1 MRLSEL
7 LRAGRARMRLAGK
20 TTERPAAT
28 PRLDPEDA
36 DSIGYNA
43 AFSLASQLTSAVLTA
58 VLTIFLVRALE
69 PAEYG
74 LFALALGINSILL
87 LLADFGISS
96 STARFIAERR
106 RRPYVLGSLFVDAL
120 KLKLAVA
127 GTAVGLVFVCAGLIA
142 DAYGNDDLAW
152 PLRGMALAV
161 FGQSLVLLAFGVFT
175 ALGKIV
181 IRYRLVLVESAV
193 EVSASIAL
201 VLLGGGVAGAAFGR
215 AVGYLVGGVFG
226 IVLVLRLVGGSGL
239 SISRR
244 PSRETIR
251 HVGRYASSLL
261 VVDAA
266 YTLSGS
272 ANVLL
277 LAAYLDS
284 VATAIYAAPARL
296 MIFLQYPGLAIANA
310 VGPRLAR
317 EEGQEPNV
325 AALASAV
332 RALVFFQCLLL
343 APVIVW
349 AEPIVDTVLGS
360 DYGESADVLMALS
373 PYLLF
378 SGLAPVVTIG
388 INYLGEARRR
398 IPVALLS
405 LVLWV
410 GSAMLLIPAHGP
422 TGAAVAADVGIGFYT
437 LAHLWIC
444 HRLLGLSLGRL
455 GMSLVQGLA
464 AAAAMGAVL
473 ALFGT
478 DSVGVISLLAGALL
492 GMLVYA
498 AVLIAARA
506 VTVDELRRL
515 PAALRRR
522 PSAGEA
528 PARLAP

>member
-1 MRLSEL
+1 
-7 LRAGRARMRLAGK
+7 MRLAGK
-20 TTERPAAT
+20 TPGRRAAAA
-28 PRLDPEDA
+28 RFDADDA

-43 AFSLASQLTSAVLTA
+43 AFSLASQLTSALLTA
-58 VLTIFLVRALE
+58 ILTVFLVRALE

-96 STARFIAERR
+96 SAARFIAERR
-106 RRPYVLGSLFVDAL
+106 RRPFVLRSLFLDAL
-120 KLKLAVA
+120 KLKLVVA
-127 GTAVGLVFVCAGLIA
+127 GTAVGLVFGGAGLIA

-181 IRYRLVLVESAV
+181 IRYRLGLAESVV
-193 EVSASIAL
+193 EVSASVVL
-201 VLLGGGVAGAAFGR
+201 VLLGGGAAGAAFGR
-215 AVGYLVGGVFG
+215 AVGYFVGAAVG
-226 IVLVLRLVGGSGL
+226 IVLVLRLL
-239 SISRR
+239 RAPRRSIDHR
-244 PSRETIR
+244 PSTDTIR
-251 HVGRYASSLL
+251 QVARYASSLL

-277 LAAYLDS
+277 LGAYLGP

-296 MIFLQYPGLAIANA
+296 MILLQYPGLSIANA

-317 EEGQEPNV
+317 GEGQEPNV
-325 AALASAV
+325 AALSTAI
-332 RALVFFQCLLL
+332 RALTFFQCLLL
-343 APVIVW
+343 APIIVW
-349 AEPIVDTVLGS
+349 AEPITDTVLGS
-360 DYGESADVLMALS
+360 RYGESADVLMALS
-373 PYLLF
+373 PYLF
-378 SGLAPVVTIG
+378 FAGLAPVVTIG

-398 IPVALLS
+398 VPVALLS

-422 TGAAVAADVGIGFYT
+422 TGAAFAADVGIGFYT

-444 HRLLGLSLGRL
+444 HRLLGLSFVRL
-455 GMSLVQGLA
+455 AMSLVQGLA

-473 ALFGT
+473 ASFGT
-478 DSVGVISLLAGALL
+478 HDVGAISLVAGALL
-492 GMLVYA
+492 GTLAYA
-498 AVLIAARA
+498 TVLMAVRG
-506 VTVDELRRL
+506 VTVDELRRM

-522 PSAGEA
+522 PSPEQAPKPEA
-528 PARLAP
+528 RTHPVS